1 MNKFKIITLT
11 TITLLVT
18 FFSCK
23 KDDDNHHSGGTQN
36 SDYINAADCNGI
48 SPTYT
53 VDITPITETKR
64 AISGCHNAATASHGL
79 ILEGYNATKNNFNL
93 HNLLCA
99 INHANGCNPMP
110 KNQPKLSDLEIKTIT
125 CWAKSNFPL

>member
-1 MNKFKIITLT
+1 MNKVLNTLATIILFA
-11 TITLLVT
+11 TIS
-18 FFSCK
+18 SCHK
-23 KDDDNHHSGGTQN
+23 EDDDHHAGGTQN

-53 VDITPITETKR
+53 ADVAPITETKC

-79 ILEGYNATKNNFNL
+79 NLEGYDAAKNNFNA

-110 KNQPKLSDLEIKTIT
+110 KNQPKLSDAEIKTIT
-125 CWAKSNFPL
+125 CWAKNNFPL